1 MECGETWN
9 LMVLRVEFKCKSC
22 NLSTKIDDSAD
33 SKTKQISQIAL
44 FRNLRHLYTI
54 LFFFSLNFGTVFQM
68 IYVHS
73 NEK

>member
-22 NLSTKIDDSAD
+22 NLSTKIDYSAD

-54 LFFFSLNFGTVFQM
+54 LFFFIEFRNRVSNDIRSL
-68 IYVHS
+68 
-73 NEK
+73 K